1 MWENPTSLFIYEEK
15 GALDLTEAKVPQ
27 IFRSL
32 EKIKPLYD
40 WTYKILMFVCKILLI
55 GDILITCWSVAG
67 RYIPFITDPHWSEE
81 VVLTLM
87 VYMTVLSASLAI
99 RRAAHIRMTAFDRYL
114 PDKVV
119 KALDLLADIAVLVL
133 GVYLVVYG
141 IRFCNSP
148 LSIRGKYASIPSLSK
163 FWQYLPVPVAGVSMI
178 IFELEQIF
186 QHLEAF
192 WLPAKKTAEEGNK
205 L

>member
-1 MWENPTSLFIYEEK
+1 M
-15 GALDLTEAKVPQ
+15 TEAKVPQ

-114 PDKVV
+114 PKKAVKV
-119 KALDLLADIAVLVL
+119 LDLIADIAVLVL
-133 GVYLVVYG
+133 GV
-141 IRFCNSP
+141 
-148 LSIRGKYASIPSLSK
+148 
-163 FWQYLPVPVAGVSMI
+163 
-178 IFELEQIF
+178 
-186 QHLEAF
+186 
-192 WLPAKKTAEEGNK
+192 
-205 L
+205 